1 MALPP
6 PLVDD
11 RSASTATKRV
21 LEHRASGYGPAMG
34 VAGEG
39 VTAIALAL
47 TIDAPL
53 GGSNRIPATGDTK
66 RPTSSRLPWPCKAG
80 P

>member
-11 RSASTATKRV
+11 RSGTRAAKRV

-39 VTAIALAL
+39 VTAIVLAL
-47 TIDAPL
+47 TIDAF
-53 GGSNRIPATGDTK
+53 GGSNRIPATSGTNHG
-66 RPTSSRLPWPCKAG
+66 TSRRLVWSRKEG